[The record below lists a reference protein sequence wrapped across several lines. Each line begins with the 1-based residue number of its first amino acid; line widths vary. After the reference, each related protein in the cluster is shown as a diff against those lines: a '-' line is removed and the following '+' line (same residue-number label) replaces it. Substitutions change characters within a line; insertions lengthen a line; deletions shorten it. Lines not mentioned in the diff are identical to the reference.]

1 MTSSAT
7 TAPILLG
14 GEMTGWCD
22 GIDPPSALTAWVSIV
37 LSRSNGSVLL
47 VGPRAAGIARHL
59 GARADVLV
67 RGTIDAD
74 RLHSEGVRVH
84 CGGLDRLPTRA
95 GYDHAGYD
103 TVVMLDGPD
112 RVLTPDSPGLGH
124 FDVLD
129 LAAAHAGGR
138 LIAYVP
144 NALAT
149 YPLPHGRASG
159 DPSWWVGS
167 AGYDERVPVQAE
179 LPAPPARVVF
189 GDIAV
194 VEYQRIADP
203 LTTTTMRAALVGH
216 QGWLDA
222 VDAGACSALATGWV
236 LVRGTAL
243 PQDLP
248 AVFATTLP
256 EPSVTAGDPLEVLL
270 TSALRVGGH
279 EQIGALI
286 CSYADLVAALPAD
299 QRALAAPRNVVRT
312 AAGVLALRIEVSRPS
327 QGSLPI
333 APTTTVATAAG
344 LLDLAALVA
353 GTAHHPY
360 APELDTAGVA
370 QELGVW
376 ADLQLDAATWRQA
389 QQLRH
394 AVGLPDRRLPP
405 SVDAEHVSRVTQLE
419 RVAQLESALRER
431 HGKVVSLQAMATRQE
446 RRIRA
451 LEHAIKTEHGPR
463 ARQALFLMTAPTSR
477 LVEAARSRI
486 GNRPGR

>member
-22 GIDPPSALTAWVSIV
+22 GIDPPSALTAWVATV

-47 VGPRAAGIARHL
+47 VGPRAAAIARHL

-74 RLHSEGVRVH
+74 RLHSEGVRVQ

-129 LAAAHAGGR
+129 LAAAHAGDR

-149 YPLPHGRASG
+149 YPLAHSRASG

-167 AGYDERVPVQAE
+167 AGYDDRAPVQAE

-248 AVFATTLP
+248 TVFATTLP
-256 EPSVTAGDPLEVLL
+256 EPSVAAGDPLEVLL

-286 CSYADLVAALPAD
+286 RSYADLVAALPAD

-312 AAGVLALRIEVSRPS
+312 AAGVLALRIEVTPPP
-327 QGSLPI
+327 QGSLP
-333 APTTTVATAAG
+333 TTPTVATAAG

-360 APELDTAGVA
+360 APELDTVGVA

-376 ADLQLDAATWRQA
+376 ADLQLDAAAWRQA

-394 AVGLPDRRLPP
+394 AVGLPARLLPP
-405 SVDAEHVSRVTQLE
+405 SVDTEHISRVT
-419 RVAQLESALRER
+419 QLESALRER
-431 HGKVVSLQAMATRQE
+431 HSKVVSLQAMATRQE

-477 LVEAARSRI
+477 LVEAARSRFD
-486 GNRPGR
+486 NRSGR

>member
-22 GIDPPSALTAWVSIV
+22 GIDPPSALTAWVATV

-47 VGPRAAGIARHL
+47 IGPRAAGIAQHL

-74 RLHSEGVRVH
+74 RLHSEGVRVQ
-84 CGGLDRLPTRA
+84 CGGLDRLPTR
-95 GYDHAGYD
+95 AGYD

-124 FDVLD
+124 LDVLD
-129 LAAAHAGGR
+129 LAATHAGDR

-144 NALAT
+144 NALAA
-149 YPLPHGRASG
+149 YPLPHSRASG

-203 LTTTTMRAALVGH
+203 LTTTTMRAALVAH

-222 VDAGACSALATGWV
+222 EDAGACSALATGWV

-248 AVFATTLP
+248 TVFATTLP

-312 AAGVLALRIEVSRPS
+312 DAGVLALRIEVSRPS
-327 QGSLPI
+327 QDSLPTAPT

-376 ADLQLDAATWRQA
+376 ADLRPDAATWRQA
-389 QQLRH
+389 LQLRH
-394 AVGLPDRRLPP
+394 AVALPARRLPP
-405 SVDAEHVSRVTQLE
+405 SVDAEHVSRVTQLK
-419 RVAQLESALRER
+419 RLAQLESALRER
-431 HGKVVSLQAMATRQE
+431 HSKVVSLQAMATRQE

-477 LVEAARSRI
+477 LVEAARSRF